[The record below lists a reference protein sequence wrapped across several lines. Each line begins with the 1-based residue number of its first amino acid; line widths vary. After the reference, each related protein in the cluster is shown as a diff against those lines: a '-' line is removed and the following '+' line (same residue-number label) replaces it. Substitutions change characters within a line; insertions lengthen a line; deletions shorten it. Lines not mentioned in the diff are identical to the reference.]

1 MKIVALISA
10 IITVLVATA
19 TMYCGLTLRAYN
31 VTDPSYLN
39 FHQTIGIATV
49 VLCIITTLLMII
61 NLTLAAKKLKQS
73 AK

>member
-1 MKIVALISA
+1 MKIVTLVSS

-19 TMYCGLTLRAYN
+19 TMYCGLTLRANN
-31 VTDPSYLN
+31 VTDPIYIN

-61 NLTLAAKKLKQS
+61 NLTLAAKKHKQS
-73 AK
+73 TK